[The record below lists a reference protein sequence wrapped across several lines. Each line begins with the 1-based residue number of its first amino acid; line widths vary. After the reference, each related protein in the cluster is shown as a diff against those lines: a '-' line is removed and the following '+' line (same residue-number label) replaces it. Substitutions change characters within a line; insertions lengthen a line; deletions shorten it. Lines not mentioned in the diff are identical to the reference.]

1 MNLLRASTFN
11 IERLDILRD
20 SIRHLRKSGVLEYI
34 IMKFFLRGSNH
45 FGIKTKP
52 EPKDM
57 VEFNMELENQ
67 GPHSWRTLYIFA
79 VIDFEEN
86 YFDGWYGL
94 LNWNLL
100 NESYYKIKN

>member
-1 MNLLRASTFN
+1 MSGQDVSNQS
-11 IERLDILRD
+11 
-20 SIRHLRKSGVLEYI
+20 SLRKSGVLEYI

-94 LNWNLL
+94 LNCNLL
-100 NESYYKIKN
+100 NESYCKIIN